1 MIFEGK
7 SLTVTLLEDGIAELV
22 FDAQGSVNKF
32 DQQTVNEWDQA
43 TQAIKANSD
52 VKGVLARSGKSTF
65 IVGADITEFT
75 GLFAHDDETV
85 LGWVAKTAQVF
96 DRFEDLPVPTIAAIN
111 GFALGGGC
119 EMALACDLRVA
130 DATAKIGLPEVKLGL
145 MPGFGGTVR
154 LPRLIGADNAMEW
167 MTTGRDR
174 NAEKALKEGAID
186 AAVAP
191 EKLIE
196 AAKKML
202 KSAIDGELNWQA
214 RRAQKKAPL
223 QLNAN
228 EAMMS
233 FSTAQ
238 AMVFAQ
244 AGKHYPAPHLMVE
257 TVQKAAT
264 LDRDGALKLENEGF
278 VKLAKTDAA
287 KAQIGI
293 FLADQLVKGKGK
305 KQAKAATKAVNQT
318 AVLGA
323 GIMGGGIAYQSAVKG
338 TPTVMKDI
346 AQPALELGLNEAS
359 NILGKGMKRGKVDA
373 KKMAATL
380 NNIVPTL
387 EYSTMKDADLVIEA
401 VVENPKV
408 KGIVLKETEETVADD
423 AIICSNT
430 STISINQLAESLDKP
445 ERFCGMH
452 FFNPVHKMP
461 LVEIIRGEKT
471 SEETISAV
479 VAATLKMGKT
489 PIVVN
494 DCPGFLVN
502 RVLFPYFAGFS
513 KLVLDGAD
521 FVAVD
526 KVMEKV
532 FGWPMGPAYLLD
544 VVGMDT
550 ADHAS
555 GVMAAGIPE
564 RMQKIGNDPVTM
576 LYKAERL
583 GQKNGKGFYNFSTDK
598 RGRPV
603 KTAADEAY
611 SLFAEHCNDR
621 VEFDKDE
628 IIARLMIPMANEAIR
643 CLEEGIVGSAAE
655 ADMALLYGL
664 GFPPFR
670 GGIFR
675 YIETL
680 GLQNFV
686 ALADKYAELGPIYQ
700 ISDGVR
706 EMAAAGKSYF
716 DTNA

>member
-7 SLTVTLLEDGIAELV
+7 SLCAKLLDNGIAELV

-32 DQQTVNEWDQA
+32 DQQTVSELDQA
-43 TQAIKANSD
+43 TQALASND
-52 VKGVLARSGKSTF
+52 QVKGVFVRSAKSTF

-75 GLFAHDDETV
+75 GLFALAEEEV
-85 LGWVAKTAQVF
+85 LSWVAKTSHVF
-96 DRFEDLPVPTIAAIN
+96 DRFEDLPFPTVAAVN

-119 EMALACDLRVA
+119 EMTLACDMRVA
-130 DATAKIGLPEVKLGL
+130 DTTASIGLPEVKLGL

-154 LPRLIGADNAMEW
+154 LPRLIGSDNALEW

-174 NAEKALKEGAID
+174 KAAKALAEGAVD
-186 AAVAP
+186 SVVAP
-191 EKLIE
+191 ENLIE
-196 AAKKML
+196 AAISVL
-202 KSAIDGELNWQA
+202 TDAIDGKFDWQS

-223 QLNAN
+223 SLSPN

-233 FSTAQ
+233 FSTAK
-238 AMVFAQ
+238 AMVAAQ
-244 AGKHYPAPHLMVE
+244 AGKHYPAPHMMVD
-257 TVQKAAT
+257 TVSKAAGM
-264 LDRDGALKLENEGF
+264 DRDGALALENQGF
-278 VKLAKTDAA
+278 VTLAKSDAA
-287 KAQIGI
+287 KAQVGI
-293 FLADQLVKGKGK
+293 FLADQLVKSKGK
-305 KQAKAATKAVNQT
+305 KQTKVATKAVKQT

-338 TPTVMKDI
+338 TPVIMKDI
-346 AQPALELGLNEAS
+346 AQPALDLGLNEAAK
-359 NILGKGMKRGKVDA
+359 ILGKGMKRGKVDPA
-373 KKMAATL
+373 KMAATL
-380 NNIVPTL
+380 NSIVPTL
-387 EYSTMKDADLVIEA
+387 EYSAMKDADLVIEA

-408 KGIVLKETEETVADD
+408 KGIVLKETEQTVADD

-430 STISINQLAESLDKP
+430 STISINQLAENLDKP

-471 SEETISAV
+471 TDETISAV

-555 GVMAAGIPE
+555 GVMADGIPE
-564 RMQKIGNDPVTM
+564 RMQKIDNDPVTC
-576 LYKAERL
+576 LYRAERL
-583 GQKNGKGFYNFSTDK
+583 GQKNGKGFYNFGLDK
-598 RGRPV
+598 RGRPTKV
-603 KTAADEAY
+603 AADEAY
-611 SLFAEHCNDR
+611 ALFKPHCADSKDFDAE
-621 VEFDKDE
+621 E
-628 IIARLMIPMANEAIR
+628 IIARVMVPMANEAIR

-675 YIETL
+675 YIETM
-680 GLQNFV
+680 GLSNFV
-686 ALADKYAELGPIYQ
+686 ALADKYAHLGPIYQ

-706 EMAAAGKSYF
+706 EMAASGKSYF
-716 DTNA
+716 AQTA

>member
-7 SLTVTLLEDGIAELV
+7 SLCAKLLDNGLAELV

-32 DQQTVNEWDQA
+32 DQQTVSELDQA
-43 TQAIKANSD
+43 TQALANNSD
-52 VKGVLARSGKSTF
+52 IKGLLVRSAKSTF

-75 GLFAHDDETV
+75 GLFDMPQEEV
-85 LGWVAKTAQVF
+85 LEWVAKTSQVF
-96 DRFEDLPVPTIAAIN
+96 DRFEDLPFPTVAAIN

-119 EMALACDLRVA
+119 EMTLVCDLRVA
-130 DATAKIGLPEVKLGL
+130 DTTASIGLPEVKLGL

-154 LPRLIGADNAMEW
+154 LPRLIGSDNALEW

-174 NAEKALKEGAID
+174 KAPKALAEGAVD
-186 AAVAP
+186 SVVAP
-191 EKLIE
+191 EHLIE
-196 AAKKML
+196 AG
-202 KSAIDGELNWQA
+202 KSILLDAIAGKFDWQA

-223 QLNAN
+223 TLGKN

-233 FSTAQ
+233 FSTAK
-238 AMVFAQ
+238 AMVAAQ
-244 AGKHYPAPHLMVE
+244 AGKHYPAPHMMVD
-257 TVQKAAT
+257 TVSKAAG
-264 LDRDGALKLENEGF
+264 LDREGALKLENQGF
-278 VKLAKTDAA
+278 TQLAKSDEA
-287 KAQIGI
+287 KAQVGI
-293 FLADQLVKGKGK
+293 FLADQLVKSKGK
-305 KQAKAATKAVNQT
+305 KQAKAANKAIKQT

-338 TPTVMKDI
+338 TPVIMKDI
-346 AQPALELGLNEAS
+346 AQPALDLGLNEAAK
-359 NILGKGMKRGKVDA
+359 ILGKGMQRGKVSA
-373 KKMAATL
+373 AKMASTL

-387 EYSTMKDADLVIEA
+387 EYSAIKDADLVIEA

-408 KGIVLKETEETVADD
+408 KGIVLKETEQAVADD

-430 STISINQLAESLDKP
+430 STISINQLAQSLDKP

-471 SEETISAV
+471 SEETINTV

-513 KLVLDGAD
+513 KIVLDGAD

-526 KVMEKV
+526 KVMEKI

-555 GVMAAGIPE
+555 SVMSDGIPE
-564 RMQKIGNDPVTM
+564 RMQKIGDDPVTA
-576 LYKAERL
+576 LYKADRL
-583 GQKNGKGFYNFSTDK
+583 GQKNGKGFYNFGVDK
-598 RGRPV
+598 RGRPN
-603 KTAADEAY
+603 KTPAPEAY
-611 SLFAEHCNDR
+611 ELIKPICVQSKD
-621 VEFDKDE
+621 FDKEE
-628 IIARLMIPMANEAIR
+628 IIARLMIPMANEMIR

-670 GGIFR
+670 GGVFR
-675 YIETL
+675 YIETM
-680 GLQNFV
+680 GLSNFV
-686 ALADKYAELGPIYQ
+686 ALADKYAHLGPIYQ
-700 ISDGVR
+700 ITDGVR
-706 EMAAAGKSYF
+706 EMAASGKSYF
-716 DTNA
+716 QLSA

>member
-1 MIFEGK
+1 MIYQGN
-7 SLTVTLLEDGIAELV
+7 SLTASLLDDGIADIV

-32 DQQTVNEWDQA
+32 DQDTVRELDEV
-43 TQAIKANSD
+43 TQALKNNSD
-52 VKGVLARSGKSTF
+52 VKGAIVRSAKGVF

-75 GLFAHDDETV
+75 SLFSLPEEEICA
-85 LGWVAKTAQVF
+85 WVANTSQVF
-96 DRFEDLPVPTIAAIN
+96 DRFEDLPFPTVAAVN

-119 EMALACDLRVA
+119 EMILACDMRVA
-130 DATAKIGLPEVKLGL
+130 DTNARIGLPEVKLGL

-154 LPRLIGADNAMEW
+154 LPRLIGSDNALEW
-167 MTTGRDR
+167 MTTGKDR
-174 NAEKALKEGAID
+174 NGQKAMAEGAVD
-186 AAVAP
+186 AVVAP
-191 EKLIE
+191 EKLTE
-196 AAKKML
+196 AALSMVKD
-202 KSAIDGELNWQA
+202 AIAGKFDWQA

-223 QLNAN
+223 NLNAN
-228 EAMMS
+228 ESVMS
-233 FSTAQ
+233 FSTAK
-238 AMVFAQ
+238 AMVAAQ
-244 AGKHYPAPHLMVE
+244 AGKHYPAPNMMVD
-257 TVQKAAT
+257 TVAKAAT
-264 LDRDGALKLENEGF
+264 LDRDGALKLENQGF
-278 VKLAKTDAA
+278 AKLAKSDAA
-287 KAQIGI
+287 AAQVGI

-305 KQAKAATKAVNQT
+305 KVAKAATKQVKQH

-323 GIMGGGIAYQSAVKG
+323 GIMGGGIAYQGAVKG
-338 TPTVMKDI
+338 TPTIMKDI
-346 AQPALELGLNEAS
+346 NQAALDLGLNEAAK
-359 NILGKGMKRGKVDA
+359 ILGKGMQRGKVDA
-373 KKMAATL
+373 TTMAQTL
-380 NNIVPTL
+380 NRITPTL
-387 EYSTMKDADLVIEA
+387 EYSAIKDADLVIEA

-408 KGIVLKETEETVADD
+408 KGIVLKETEQVISDD

-430 STISINQLAESLDKP
+430 STISITELAKNLDKP

-452 FFNPVHKMP
+452 FFNPVHRMP

-471 SEETISAV
+471 SDETIAAV

-494 DCPGFLVN
+494 DCPGFMVN

-513 KLVLDGAD
+513 KLILDGAD

-550 ADHAS
+550 SDHAS
-555 GVMAAGIPE
+555 GVMSDGIPE
-564 RMQKIGNDPVTM
+564 RLQKIDNDPVTL
-576 LYKAERL
+576 LYKADRL
-583 GQKNGKGFYNFSTDK
+583 GQKNGKGFYDFGTDK
-598 RGRPV
+598 RGKPT
-603 KTAADEAY
+603 KTPSDDAYALFAPHCAERKEFDADE
-611 SLFAEHCNDR
+611 
-621 VEFDKDE
+621 V
-628 IIARLMIPMANEAIR
+628 IARLMIPMANEAIR

-675 YIETL
+675 WIETM
-680 GLQNFV
+680 GLDNFV

-706 EMAAAGKSYF
+706 EMAANGKSYF
-716 DTNA
+716 A

>member
-7 SLTVTLLEDGIAELV
+7 SLSVALTDDSIAELV

-32 DQQTVNEWDQA
+32 DRQTVEELDKA
-43 TQAIKANSD
+43 TQAIASAD
-52 VKGVLARSGKSTF
+52 GVKGVLVRSAKSTF

-75 GLFAHDDETV
+75 PLFEMAPEDILE
-85 LGWVAKTAQVF
+85 WVAKTSQVF
-96 DRFEDLPVPTIAAIN
+96 DRFEDLPVPSVVAVN

-119 EMALACDLRVA
+119 EMALAGDIRVA
-130 DATAKIGLPEVKLGL
+130 DTTAKIGLPEVKLGL

-154 LPRLIGADNAMEW
+154 LPRLIGADNALEW

-174 NAEKALKEGAID
+174 NGEKALKEGAVD
-186 AAVAP
+186 AVVAP
-191 EKLIE
+191 EKLHE
-196 AAKKML
+196 AARTML
-202 KSAIDGELNWQA
+202 KSAIDGKLDWQN

-223 QLNAN
+223 MLNTN
-228 EAMMS
+228 ESMMS
-233 FSTAQ
+233 FSTAA
-238 AMVFAQ
+238 AMVAAQ
-244 AGKHYPAPHLMVE
+244 AGKHYPAPHKMVE
-257 TVQKAAT
+257 TVSKAAT

-278 VKLAKTDAA
+278 VTLAKTDAC
-287 KAQIGI
+287 KAQVGI

-305 KQAKAATKAVNQT
+305 KVAKSATKEVKQH

-323 GIMGGGIAYQSAVKG
+323 GIMGGGIAYQGAVKG
-338 TPTVMKDI
+338 IPTVMKDI
-346 AQPALELGLNEAS
+346 NQAALDLGLKEAS
-359 NILGKGMKRGKVDA
+359 GILAKGMQRGKVDA
-373 KKMAATL
+373 KKMASTL
-380 NNIVPTL
+380 NNIIPTL
-387 EYSTMKDADLVIEA
+387 DQNAIADADLVIEA
-401 VVENPKV
+401 VVENPKI
-408 KGIVLKETEETVADD
+408 KAAVLADTEKTVADD

-471 SEETISAV
+471 SDATISAV

-513 KLVLDGAD
+513 QLLIDGAD
-521 FVAVD
+521 FTAVD

-532 FGWPMGPAYLLD
+532 FGWPMGPAFLLD

-555 GVMAAGIPE
+555 SVMSDGIPE
-564 RMQKIGNDPVTM
+564 RMQKIDNDPVTL
-576 LYKAERL
+576 LYKAGRL
-583 GQKNGKGFYNFSTDK
+583 GQKNGKGFYDFSLDK
-598 RGRPV
+598 RGRPA
-603 KTAADEAY
+603 KKASPEAY
-611 SLFAEHCNDR
+611 ALFEGHVAATKD
-621 VEFDKDE
+621 FDKEE
-628 IIARLMIPMANEAIR
+628 IIARVMIPMANEAIR
-643 CLEEGIVGSAAE
+643 CLEEGIVDSAAE
-655 ADMALLYGL
+655 ADMALLFGL

-675 YIETL
+675 YIETM
-680 GLQNFV
+680 GLDNFV
-686 ALADKYAELGPIYQ
+686 ALADKYASLGPIYQ

-716 DTNA
+716 SQSA

>member
-1 MIFEGK
+1 MIFEGT
-7 SLTVTLLEDGIAELV
+7 SLSAKLLEDGIAEVV

-32 DQQTVNEWDQA
+32 DRQTVTELDEV
-43 TQAIKANSD
+43 TQALKNNGD
-52 VKGVLARSGKSTF
+52 VKGVIVRSGKPTF

-75 GLFAHDDETV
+75 GLFAMPDEEILT
-85 LGWVAKTAQVF
+85 WVAKTAQVF
-96 DRFEDLPVPTIAAIN
+96 DRFEDLPFPTVAAVN

-119 EMALACDLRVA
+119 EMTLACDLRVA
-130 DATAKIGLPEVKLGL
+130 DTTASIGLPEVKLGL

-154 LPRLIGADNAMEW
+154 LPRLIGSDNALEW
-167 MTTGRDR
+167 MTTGKDR
-174 NAEKALKEGAID
+174 KADKALAEGAVD
-186 AAVAP
+186 AVVAP
-191 EKLIE
+191 EHLV
-196 AAKKML
+196 AAAISMVKD
-202 KSAIDGELNWQA
+202 AIDGKFDWQA
-214 RRAQKKAPL
+214 RRARKTSPL

-228 EAMMS
+228 ESMMS
-233 FSTAQ
+233 FSTAK
-238 AMVFAQ
+238 AMVAAQ
-244 AGKHYPAPHLMVE
+244 AGKHYPAPHMMVD
-257 TVQKAAT
+257 TVAKAAT

-278 VKLAKTDAA
+278 VTLAKTDAA

-293 FLADQLVKGKGK
+293 FLADQLVKSKGK

-346 AQPALELGLNEAS
+346 AQPALELGLSEAS
-359 NILGKGMKRGKVDA
+359 KILSKGMQRGKVDA

-380 NNIVPTL
+380 NNITPTL
-387 EYSTMKDADLVIEA
+387 EYSAIKDSDLVIEA

-408 KGIVLKETEETVADD
+408 KAIVLKETEDKVADD

-452 FFNPVHKMP
+452 FFNPVHRMP

-471 SEETISAV
+471 SDETISAV

-555 GVMAAGIPE
+555 GVMSDGIPE
-564 RMQKIGNDPVTM
+564 RMQKIDNDPVTC

-583 GQKNGKGFYNFSTDK
+583 GQKNGKGFYNFGTDK
-598 RGRPV
+598 RGKPT
-603 KTAADEAY
+603 KEAAAEAY
-611 SLFAEHCNDR
+611 ELFASHCAPKRDF
-621 VEFDKDE
+621 ETDE
-628 IIARLMIPMANEAIR
+628 IIARVMIPMANEAIR

-675 YIETL
+675 YIETM
-680 GLQNFV
+680 GLENFV
-686 ALADKYAELGPIYQ
+686 ALADKYADLGPIYQ
-700 ISDGVR
+700 LSDGVR
-706 EMAAAGKSYF
+706 QMAADGKSYF
-716 DTNA
+716 EQA

>member
-7 SLTVTLLEDGIAELV
+7 SLCAKLLDNGIAELV

-32 DQQTVNEWDQA
+32 DQQTVSELDQA
-43 TQAIKANSD
+43 TVALAQHGG
-52 VKGVLARSGKSTF
+52 VKGVLVRSAKSTF

-75 GLFAHDDETV
+75 GLFALSEEEV
-85 LGWVAKTAQVF
+85 LSWVAKTSQVF
-96 DRFEDLPVPTIAAIN
+96 DRFEDLPFPTIAAIN

-119 EMALACDLRVA
+119 EMTLACDLRVA
-130 DATAKIGLPEVKLGL
+130 DTTASIGLPEVKLGL

-154 LPRLIGADNAMEW
+154 LPRLIGSDNALEW

-174 NAEKALKEGAID
+174 KADKALAEGAVD
-186 AAVAP
+186 AVVEP
-191 EKLIE
+191 QNLE
-196 AAKKML
+196 AAALSML
-202 KSAIDGELNWQA
+202 TDAIAGKFDWQA
-214 RRAQKKAPL
+214 RRAAKKAPL
-223 QLNAN
+223 TLGKN
-228 EAMMS
+228 ESMMS
-233 FSTAQ
+233 FSTAK

-244 AGKHYPAPHLMVE
+244 AGKHYPAPHMMVD
-257 TVQKAAT
+257 TVAKAST
-264 LDRDGALKLENEGF
+264 LDREGALAMENQGF
-278 VKLAKTDAA
+278 VTLAKSNEA
-287 KAQIGI
+287 KAQVGI
-293 FLADQLVKGKGK
+293 FLADQLVKSKGK
-305 KQAKAATKAVNQT
+305 KLAKSASKDVKQT
-318 AVLGA
+318 GVLGA

-338 TPTVMKDI
+338 TPVIMKDI
-346 AQPALELGLNEAS
+346 AQPALDLGLKEAAK
-359 NILGKGMKRGKVDA
+359 ILGKGMQRGKIDA
-373 KKMAATL
+373 AKMATTL

-387 EYSTMKDADLVIEA
+387 EYSALKDVDLVIEA
-401 VVENPKV
+401 VVENPKI
-408 KGIVLKETEETVADD
+408 KGIVLKETEDTVADD
-423 AIICSNT
+423 TVICSNT
-430 STISINQLAESLDKP
+430 STISINQLAKSLDKP

-471 SEETISAV
+471 SDDTIATV

-521 FVAVD
+521 FAAVD

-555 GVMAAGIPE
+555 GVMADGIPE
-564 RMQKIGNDPVTM
+564 RMQKIDNDPVTC

-583 GQKNGKGFYNFSTDK
+583 GQKNGKGFYNFGVDK
-598 RGRPV
+598 RGRPS
-603 KTAADEAY
+603 KTPAPEAY
-611 SLFAEHCNDR
+611 ELFAPHCA
-621 VEFDKDE
+621 DKRDFEADE
-628 IIARLMIPMANEAIR
+628 IIARVMIPMANEAIR
-643 CLEEGIVGSAAE
+643 CLEEGIVASAAE

-675 YIETL
+675 YIETM

-700 ISDGVR
+700 LSDSFR
-706 EMAAAGKSYF
+706 EMAAAGKSF
-716 DTNA
+716 FQPA